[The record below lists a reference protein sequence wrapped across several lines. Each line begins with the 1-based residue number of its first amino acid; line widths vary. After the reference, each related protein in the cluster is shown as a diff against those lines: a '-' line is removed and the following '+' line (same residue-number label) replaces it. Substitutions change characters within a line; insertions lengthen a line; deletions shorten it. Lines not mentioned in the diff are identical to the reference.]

1 MKFGILGDAKI
12 AREKVIP
19 AIRSAGHDVIALGR
33 RSPDAKAAD
42 PVYDGVVQTD
52 YDGVLAHPDVD
63 IIYNPLP
70 NHLHV
75 PWSIKAMRADK
86 HVICE
91 KPIALNHGEL

>member
-33 RSPDAKAAD
+33 RSLTQKQVILSMTALSDRIMM
-42 PVYDGVVQTD
+42 
-52 YDGVLAHPDVD
+52 VLAHPDVD

-70 NHLHV
+70 NPSACSLVDQGHAGRQACDLR
-75 PWSIKAMRADK
+75 KAN
-86 HVICE
+86 C
-91 KPIALNHGEL
+91 PQSW